1 MIDDLEGLQ
10 TPTVVYASVKIK
22 LSEASLS
29 KFGVLAVES
38 PYIDNEGLM
47 SSTVIHNILGF

>member
-22 LSEASLS
+22 LSEASLY
-29 KFGVLAVES
+29 KFGVLSVES
-38 PYIDNEGLM
+38 P
-47 SSTVIHNILGF
+47 